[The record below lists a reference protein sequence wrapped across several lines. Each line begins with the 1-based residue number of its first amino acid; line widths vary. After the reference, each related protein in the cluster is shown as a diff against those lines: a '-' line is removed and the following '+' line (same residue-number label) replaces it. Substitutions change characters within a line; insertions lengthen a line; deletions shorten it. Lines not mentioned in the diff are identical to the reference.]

1 MATNP
6 ANVSMPDPQ
15 LRHEEES
22 KATFSTKDPVSG
34 PKMSSGN
41 SSEAANSNDTP
52 TLDPSLSLEEKIE
65 ASVSA
70 HLVCRFGPVGVSL
83 DAQVKAALDHAFGE
97 GGVKLN
103 ALIDASVETALNE
116 RLGAFGNTHNA
127 ESTVVFSDASYTQTD
142 QDPDSNPTIPHHAQV
157 CDPCSA
163 LTEGQVYQLEQELRN
178 GDDSR
183 RESEDRAHA
192 LIRNVAGIAKPA
204 PAIQTDRARK
214 HSQETNG
221 GSIAGLSKSGAI
233 PILEGSPST
242 NPRRSGSVI
251 LLEDSDGES
260 IATSDVKNLRT
271 GGGSSSSSPL
281 GGSSPNPFRNI
292 PAYQDD
298 ESLFV
303 SEYSPAMSA
312 MFPPIP
318 KRKPSAGNVAGTP
331 AKKKA
336 KPPASSRWNE
346 NSPGWK
352 TGSLVP
358 FLKVCDQLSRD
369 PKQRGYPKVVDL
381 ANFTVNNNMA
391 NFTMA
396 DVVATVLCFHNLQTL
411 QMFLDSKNNPS
422 FNFIRKELV
431 SKKRNFVIE
440 KIAIGLESKVTV
452 SQRSQLPEE
461 TRAITH

>member
-1 MATNP
+1 MNGE
-6 ANVSMPDPQ
+6 D
-15 LRHEEES
+15 RR
-22 KATFSTKDPVSG
+22 KD
-34 PKMSSGN
+34 
-41 SSEAANSNDTP
+41 
-52 TLDPSLSLEEKIE
+52 
-65 ASVSA
+65 
-70 HLVCRFGPVGVSL
+70 
-83 DAQVKAALDHAFGE
+83 
-97 GGVKLN
+97 
-103 ALIDASVETALNE
+103 
-116 RLGAFGNTHNA
+116 
-127 ESTVVFSDASYTQTD
+127 
-142 QDPDSNPTIPHHAQV
+142 
-157 CDPCSA
+157 
-163 LTEGQVYQLEQELRN
+163 
-178 GDDSR
+178 
-183 RESEDRAHA
+183 SEDRAHA
-192 LIRNVAGIAKPA
+192 LIRDVAGVAKPA
-204 PAIQTDRARK
+204 PAIQRNGARK

-221 GSIAGLSKSGAI
+221 GSIAGLSKSDAI

-242 NPRRSGSVI
+242 NPARSRSVI

-260 IATSDVKNLRT
+260 IGTSDVMDFGSIKNLRT
-271 GGGSSSSSPL
+271 GGDSSSSSPL

-303 SEYSPAMSA
+303 SEESPAMST

-431 SKKRNFVIE
+431 SKKRNFAIE

-452 SQRSQLPEE
+452 SQRSQIPEE